1 MFLRITALAPLV
13 LLSSCASGPDDEFWD
28 RLSLLCGKAF
38 EGEIVST
45 DAADDDWRA
54 QRVVMH
60 VRDCSESEIRIPLA
74 VGGDRSR
81 TWVLSRNAEGLAL
94 HHVHL
99 HEDGTEDPVT
109 GYGGAASENSSGSRQ
124 NFPADDA
131 TKALF
136 DREGIPVSKAN
147 TWAIEVRP
155 SHSLFAYE
163 LERPER
169 FFRVEFDTSAPVDPP
184 PPHWG
189 E

>member
-1 MFLRITALAPLV
+1 MFLRITALALLALV
-13 LLSSCASGPDDEFWD
+13 SSSCASGPDDEFWD

-60 VRDCSESEIRIPLA
+60 VRDCSEAEIRIPLA
-74 VGGDRSR
+74 VGEDRSR
-81 TWVLSRNAEGLAL
+81 TWVLSRDAGGLAL

-99 HEDGTEDPVT
+99 HEDGTEDAVT

-136 DREGIPVSKAN
+136 DRAQGVQPRLIKAG
-147 TWAIEVRP
+147 VG
-155 SHSLFAYE
+155 
-163 LERPER
+163 
-169 FFRVEFDTSAPVDPP
+169 VEADGDVGF
-184 PPHWG
+184 G
-189 E
+189 G